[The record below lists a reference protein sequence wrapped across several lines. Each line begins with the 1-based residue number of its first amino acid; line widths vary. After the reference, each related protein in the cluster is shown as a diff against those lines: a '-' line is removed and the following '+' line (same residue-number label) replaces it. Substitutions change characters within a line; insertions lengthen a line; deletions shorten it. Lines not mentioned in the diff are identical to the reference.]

1 MDDKWMDKIIIGMVG
16 IGNFGD
22 FIMLTSTLARYW

>member
-16 IGNFGD
+16 IGNFGG
-22 FIMLTSTLARYW
+22 FIMLT